1 MRKTTDRGTALSR
14 SGIGTGSTS
23 LVSIVLALLALAVAG
38 PAAAQQAGR
47 THVVKKGDTLW
58 DLAARYLSNPFQWPA
73 IFQLN
78 RALINDPHWIY
89 PGQEFRIP
97 PAGQDH
103 TRVAQRPM
111 GAGQAPERPATP
123 SRAPTAA
130 TGPQPNAAQPQERS
144 EAFSGPSI
152 FDRSPDVTIHVSTL
166 SMEKV
171 TPPDLVSPSDYY
183 RASFVAPP
191 ASVAPRAIT
200 SRIIVENPL
209 DLELPPSVRP
219 YDRIV
224 ISLGGLSV
232 QEGELLQAI
241 RPDVMRG
248 KAGWQYASMGLVRV
262 TSVQGDSARA
272 VVQTVFGDY
281 QVGDPLIPAGSYVS
295 PGAALEPVQDGMVAH
310 LLGFETEQPLLSTE
324 DVVFLDRGA
333 ADGVH
338 TGDEF
343 TIFSRH
349 ENQPSS
355 APASSGLSVVRVI
368 RTMEHTA
375 SARVVATRDVGSAP
389 DAPARLI
396 SRPVP
401 SGG

>member
-1 MRKTTDRGTALSR
+1 
-14 SGIGTGSTS
+14 
-23 LVSIVLALLALAVAG
+23 
-38 PAAAQQAGR
+38 
-47 THVVKKGDTLW
+47 
-58 DLAARYLSNPFQWPA
+58 
-73 IFQLN
+73 
-78 RALINDPHWIY
+78 
-89 PGQEFRIP
+89 
-97 PAGQDH
+97 
-103 TRVAQRPM
+103 
-111 GAGQAPERPATP
+111 
-123 SRAPTAA
+123 
-130 TGPQPNAAQPQERS
+130 
-144 EAFSGPSI
+144 
-152 FDRSPDVTIHVSTL
+152 
-166 SMEKV
+166 
-171 TPPDLVSPSDYY
+171 
-183 RASFVAPP
+183 
-191 ASVAPRAIT
+191 
-200 SRIIVENPL
+200 
-209 DLELPPSVRP
+209 
-219 YDRIV
+219 
-224 ISLGGLSV
+224 
-232 QEGELLQAI
+232 
-241 RPDVMRG
+241 
-248 KAGWQYASMGLVRV
+248 VRV